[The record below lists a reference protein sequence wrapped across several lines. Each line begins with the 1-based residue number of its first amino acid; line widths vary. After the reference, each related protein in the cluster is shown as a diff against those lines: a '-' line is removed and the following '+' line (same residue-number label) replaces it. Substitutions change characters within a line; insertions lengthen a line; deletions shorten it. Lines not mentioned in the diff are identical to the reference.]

1 MNEHVVTQ
9 IHNITPDSFRAIL
22 REDTRNEIQE
32 LFNKLTPK
40 PPIEFLTR
48 KEVSIKLKIAL
59 STVSEW
65 DKLGILKPYRIGN
78 LVRYKTDEIEEALQA
93 IKK

>member
-1 MNEHVVTQ
+1 MNEHIVTQ
-9 IHNITPDSFRAIL
+9 IYNTTPEQLREIL
-22 REDTRNEIQE
+22 RDDTRKEIKE

-40 PPIEFLTR
+40 PPVEFLTR
-48 KEVSIKLKIAL
+48 KEVSTMLKVAL

-65 DKLGILKPYRIGN
+65 DKLEILKPYRIGN
-78 LVRYKTDEIEEALQA
+78 LVRYKSDEIEEALKA